1 MSNQESSYNDRS
13 NRQDRGSGPSGGRR
27 FYSRPRVCQF
37 CTDHSVVI
45 NYKQVELLRRYIQ
58 EDGKI
63 RPRRQTG
70 TCAKHQRAVAQAVKQ
85 ARHIALLPYTGE
97 VLR

>member
-1 MSNQESSYNDRS
+1 MEERD
-13 NRQDRGSGPSGGRR
+13 NRSGGGRRR

-37 CTDHSVVI
+37 CTDKNIVI
-45 NYKQVELLRRYIQ
+45 DYKNIELMKNYVT

-70 TCAKHQRAVAQAVKQ
+70 ACAKHQRKVAVAVKR
-85 ARHIALLPYTGE
+85 ARHIALLPFTGDQ
-97 VLR
+97 LR